1 MKAIKNLFNYFPESI
16 LKNKIKKIYR
26 SYSLNALKLE
36 LSAVP
41 IVESGIDG
49 NDRTPFA
56 VLQDGTI
63 LFGMY
68 PSILQKTLYFEWKKY
83 IPQTISA
90 DTIGVAVDIVT
101 RYLYPHAMP
110 HLTMPYTRRNR
121 KTSFHPQHVETI
133 SDLPILG
140 PKEEEMLVYLFS
152 PKPGET
158 ALDLGAYMGY
168 GTVRMA
174 KALGGGGRVVAVE
187 ADPENLRLLRK
198 NIECNRLSNVSVIPK
213 AIWDREDVL
222 SFHKSERQA
231 NSLVPEGIISSR
243 NAVSVE
249 TTTVDKII
257 SDLGI
262 SEVNILSLTLNGAE
276 VEAIRGMKK
285 LLVNSKS
292 IRISLAGWYKRNG
305 RMICDIV
312 EPTLLQWG
320 FNVAV
325 GRMGGV
331 IAWKGNAS

>member
-1 MKAIKNLFNYFPESI
+1 MKALKNIFKFFPESI
-16 LKNKIKKIYR
+16 LQNKIGKIYR
-26 SYSLNALKLE
+26 SHSLKPLKFE

-49 NDRTPFA
+49 SDRTPFA
-56 VLQDGTI
+56 VLQDGTT

-68 PSILQKTLYFEWKKY
+68 PSTFQKTLYFEWKHY

-110 HLTMPYTRRNR
+110 HLTMPYSRRRR
-121 KTSFHPQHVETI
+121 KTAFHPQHVETI
-133 SDLPILG
+133 SDLPILA
-140 PKEEEMLVYLFS
+140 PKEKNMLKHLFT

-158 ALDLGAYMGY
+158 VLDLGAYMGY

-174 KALGGGGRVVAVE
+174 KALGGGRVVAVE
-187 ADPENLRLLRK
+187 ADPENLRLLRR
-198 NIECNRLSNVSVIPK
+198 NIECNRLSNVSVVPK
-213 AIWDREDVL
+213 AVWDREDVL

-243 NAVSVE
+243 STVSVE
-249 TTTVDKII
+249 TTTVDKIL

-262 SEVNILSLTLNGAE
+262 SEVNILSVTLNGAE
-276 VEAIRGMKK
+276 VEAIKGMKK

-305 RMICDIV
+305 ILICEMV

-325 GRMGGV
+325 GREGGV
-331 IAWKGNAS
+331 IAWKGDAS